1 MSGRWF
7 SLGTPVSPS
16 KKPDYHDIAE
26 LSLKVALNTLNQP
39 NLIMCDH
46 VIVTLIS
53 THWILVTVPR
63 PQPTQR
69 MSTLQ
74 NRRQMMP
81 SRLVVVR
88 VQNKNPEHAQ

>member
-1 MSGRWF
+1 
-7 SLGTPVSPS
+7 
-16 KKPDYHDIAE
+16 
-26 LSLKVALNTLNQP
+26 
-39 NLIMCDH
+39 MCDH

-53 THWILVTVPR
+53 THWVLVTIPT

-74 NRRQMMP
+74 GRRQRMS

-88 VQNKNPEHAQ
+88 VQSKKPEHENLLQNLFGKNYVMENKVLLFTQMSGLRQLR